1 MRACMYVCQ
10 CMYVMYV
17 CVYVMYARC
26 MLCAGGPSGQR
37 VWTFYMCRKLV
48 SRCCMLQAM
57 SRFARRSRSMLT
69 LVSRNSL
76 FCQTC
81 FSTQRWLIT
90 SKSLADSPIGNEGAR
105 EPKSTVFMRT
115 GKKQLKRMICN
126 ISYGGYNEKNWK
138 ALLYD
143 RSLQQ

>member
-17 CVYVMYARC
+17 CMYVCVCVCHVCTMYVMYARC

-57 SRFARRSRSMLT
+57 SRFARRSRSMLR
-69 LVSRNSL
+69 LVSRKSL
-76 FCQTC
+76 FCQTLFLHATVAHHFEIACRFAHRQRGCTRTQVNC
-81 FSTQRWLIT
+81 FHEN
-90 SKSLADSPIGNEGAR
+90 G
-105 EPKSTVFMRT
+105 
-115 GKKQLKRMICN
+115 
-126 ISYGGYNEKNWK
+126 
-138 ALLYD
+138 
-143 RSLQQ
+143 

>member
-1 MRACMYVCQ
+1 MYVNVCMSCMYVC
-10 CMYVMYV
+10 MMYV

-57 SRFARRSRSMLT
+57 SRFARRSRSMLR
-69 LVSRNSL
+69 LVSRKSL
-76 FCQTC
+76 FCQTLFLHATVAHHFEIAC
-81 FSTQRWLIT
+81 RFAHRQR
-90 SKSLADSPIGNEGAR
+90 GC
-105 EPKSTVFMRT
+105 KSTVFMRT
-115 GKKQLKRMICN
+115 GKKQLKRN
-126 ISYGGYNEKNWK
+126 ISYDGYNEKNWK

-143 RSLQQ
+143 HSLQQ